1 MKHALIITTISGF
14 VPQFEMNDV
23 RILQE
28 NGYTVHYASD
38 FENPIYNINQTQL
51 KRDGLI
57 LHHIDIRKSPFQIT
71 KNTKAFLQLKQ
82 IIRKEQI
89 SLVHCHNPMGGVVGR
104 LAAKASGREPYVVYT
119 AHGFHF
125 YEGAPK
131 KNWLLYYTAERF
143 LAAFTDRIITINRED
158 YERANR
164 FRLKEHG
171 CVEQIP
177 GVGVNIEKFRKKP
190 ELREIK
196 RKELEI
202 PPDGFHIVSVG
213 ELVENK
219 NHAVVIEAVARLHD
233 ENIYYSICGKGPYRE
248 TLEHLI
254 QKYHLE
260 KQVRLLGYRNDVQ
273 DVLQSADCFA
283 FPSKREGLGI
293 AAIEALA
300 CEVPVIASD
309 NRGSREYMCHTENG
323 IVCQADKVEDF
334 MHAICRMRQS
344 GQLRREMG
352 EHGRRTAERFSIE
365 ATDKIMRRVYQEISV
380 TQERKR

>member
-38 FENPIYNINQTQL
+38 FENPIYNIDQTQL

-196 RKELEI
+196 RKELDI

-254 QKYHLE
+254 QKHHLE

-323 IVCQADKVEDF
+323 IVCQADKVADF
-334 MHAICRMRQS
+334 MDAICRMRQGRS
-344 GQLRREMG
+344 QRLPGTRRITEKS
-352 EHGRRTAERFSIE
+352 SII
-365 ATDKIMRRVYQEISV
+365 TRSCS
-380 TQERKR
+380 

>member
-38 FENPIYNINQTQL
+38 FENPIYNIDQTQL

-82 IIRKEQI
+82 IIRKEQPR
-89 SLVHCHNPMGGVVGR
+89 LVHCHNPMGGVVGR
-104 LAAKASGREPYVVYT
+104 LAAKASGREPYVVYP

-131 KNWLLYYTAERF
+131 KNWLFYYTAERF

-177 GVGVNIEKFRKKP
+177 GVGVNIEKFRKKL
-190 ELREIK
+190 ELKEIK
-196 RKELEI
+196 RKERKYI
-202 PPDGFHIVSVG
+202 IAIHIV
-213 ELVENK
+213 
-219 NHAVVIEAVARLHD
+219 VVNE
-233 ENIYYSICGKGPYRE
+233 
-248 TLEHLI
+248 
-254 QKYHLE
+254 
-260 KQVRLLGYRNDVQ
+260 
-273 DVLQSADCFA
+273 VLMKMQ
-283 FPSKREGLGI
+283 
-293 AAIEALA
+293 
-300 CEVPVIASD
+300 
-309 NRGSREYMCHTENG
+309 
-323 IVCQADKVEDF
+323 
-334 MHAICRMRQS
+334 
-344 GQLRREMG
+344 
-352 EHGRRTAERFSIE
+352 
-365 ATDKIMRRVYQEISV
+365 TD
-380 TQERKR
+380 

>member
-38 FENPIYNINQTQL
+38 FENPIYNIDQTQL

-131 KNWLLYYTAERF
+131 KNWLLY
-143 LAAFTDRIITINRED
+143 
-158 YERANR
+158 
-164 FRLKEHG
+164 
-171 CVEQIP
+171 
-177 GVGVNIEKFRKKP
+177 
-190 ELREIK
+190 
-196 RKELEI
+196 
-202 PPDGFHIVSVG
+202 
-213 ELVENK
+213 
-219 NHAVVIEAVARLHD
+219 
-233 ENIYYSICGKGPYRE
+233 
-248 TLEHLI
+248 
-254 QKYHLE
+254 
-260 KQVRLLGYRNDVQ
+260 
-273 DVLQSADCFA
+273 
-283 FPSKREGLGI
+283 
-293 AAIEALA
+293 
-300 CEVPVIASD
+300 
-309 NRGSREYMCHTENG
+309 
-323 IVCQADKVEDF
+323 
-334 MHAICRMRQS
+334 
-344 GQLRREMG
+344 
-352 EHGRRTAERFSIE
+352 
-365 ATDKIMRRVYQEISV
+365 
-380 TQERKR
+380 

>member
-38 FENPIYNINQTQL
+38 FENPIYNIDQTQL

-71 KNTKAFLQLKQ
+71 KNIKAFIQLKQ

-89 SLVHCHNPMGGVVGR
+89 ELVHCHNPMGGVVGR
-104 LAAKASGREPYVVYT
+104 LAAKASRRKPYVVYT

-131 KNWLLYYTAERF
+131 KNWLLYYTAEKF
-143 LAAFTDRIITINRED
+143 LAHLTDRLITINKED

-164 FRLKEHG
+164 FRLKKHG
-171 CVEQIP
+171 RVEQIP
-177 GVGVNIEKFRKKP
+177 GVGVNIDKFRKRP
-190 ELREIK
+190 EIRDSKRE
-196 RKELEI
+196 ELNI
-202 PPDGFHIVSVG
+202 PQNGFHIVSVG

-219 NHAVVIEAVARLHD
+219 NHAVIIEALAKLKD
-233 ENIYYSICGKGPYRE
+233 KNIYYSICGKGPYRE
-248 TLEHLI
+248 ALEQLI
-254 QKYHLE
+254 KKYHLE
-260 KQVRLLGYRNDVQ
+260 KQVQLLGYRNDIHE
-273 DVLQSADCFA
+273 VLQSADCFA

-309 NRGSREYMCHTENG
+309 NRGSREYMRHLENG
-323 IVCQADKVEDF
+323 IVCKAENTEDF
-334 MHAICRMRQS
+334 VHAILRMEQS
-344 GQLRREMG
+344 EDLRDKMG
-352 EHGRRTAERFSIE
+352 KQGRKTAEKFSIK
-365 ATDKIMRRVYQEISV
+365 ATDKIMRRVYHEISE

>member
-38 FENPIYNINQTQL
+38 FENPIYNIDQTQL

-177 GVGVNIEKFRKKP
+177 GVGVNIEK
-190 ELREIK
+190 
-196 RKELEI
+196 
-202 PPDGFHIVSVG
+202 
-213 ELVENK
+213 
-219 NHAVVIEAVARLHD
+219 
-233 ENIYYSICGKGPYRE
+233 
-248 TLEHLI
+248 
-254 QKYHLE
+254 
-260 KQVRLLGYRNDVQ
+260 
-273 DVLQSADCFA
+273 
-283 FPSKREGLGI
+283 GL
-293 AAIEALA
+293 
-300 CEVPVIASD
+300 
-309 NRGSREYMCHTENG
+309 
-323 IVCQADKVEDF
+323 
-334 MHAICRMRQS
+334 
-344 GQLRREMG
+344 
-352 EHGRRTAERFSIE
+352 
-365 ATDKIMRRVYQEISV
+365 
-380 TQERKR
+380 

>member
-38 FENPIYNINQTQL
+38 FENPIYNIDQTQL

-171 CVEQIP
+171 RVEQIP
-177 GVGVNIEKFRKKP
+177 GVGVNIDKFRKRP
-190 ELREIK
+190 EIRDSKRE
-196 RKELEI
+196 ELNI
-202 PPDGFHIVSVG
+202 PQNGFHIVSVG

-219 NHAVVIEAVARLHD
+219 NHAVIIEALAKLKD
-233 ENIYYSICGKGPYRE
+233 KNIYYSICGKGSYR
-248 TLEHLI
+248 TALEHLI

-260 KQVRLLGYRNDVQ
+260 KQVRLLGYRNDIHE
-273 DVLQSADCFA
+273 VLQSADCFA

-309 NRGSREYMCHTENG
+309 NRGSREYMRHLENG
-323 IVCQADKVEDF
+323 IVCKAENTEDF
-334 MHAICRMRQS
+334 VHAILRMEQS
-344 GQLRREMG
+344 GDLRDKMG
-352 EHGRRTAERFSIE
+352 KQGRKTAEKFSIK
-365 ATDKIMRRVYQEISV
+365 ATDKIMRRVYHEISE

>member
-1 MKHALIITTISGF
+1 
-14 VPQFEMNDV
+14 MNDV

-38 FENPIYNINQTQL
+38 FENPIYNIDQTQL

-71 KNTKAFLQLKQ
+71 KNIKAFIQLKQ
-82 IIRKEQI
+82 IIRTEQI
-89 SLVHCHNPMGGVVGR
+89 ELVHCHNPMGGVAGR
-104 LAAKASGREPYVVYT
+104 LAAKASRRKPYVVYT

-131 KNWLLYYTAERF
+131 KNWLLYYTAEKF
-143 LAAFTDRIITINRED
+143 LAHLTDRLITINKED

-164 FRLKEHG
+164 FRLKKHG
-171 CVEQIP
+171 RVEQIP
-177 GVGVNIEKFRKKP
+177 GVGVNIDKFRKRP
-190 ELREIK
+190 EIRDSKRE
-196 RKELEI
+196 ELNI
-202 PPDGFHIVSVG
+202 PQNGFHIVSVG

-219 NHAVVIEAVARLHD
+219 NHAVIIEALARLKD
-233 ENIYYSICGKGPYRE
+233 ENIYYSICGKGPYR
-248 TLEHLI
+248 TALEQLI

-260 KQVRLLGYRNDVQ
+260 KQVRLLGYRNDIHE
-273 DVLQSADCFA
+273 VLQSADCFA

-309 NRGSREYMCHTENG
+309 NRGSREYMRHLENG
-323 IVCQADKVEDF
+323 IVCKAENTEDF
-334 MHAICRMRQS
+334 VHAILRMEQS
-344 GQLRREMG
+344 EDLRDKMG
-352 EHGRRTAERFSIE
+352 KQGRKTAEKFSIK
-365 ATDKIMRRVYQEISV
+365 ATDKIMRRVYHEISE